1 MALPVVRRYTS
12 VVGVINVFNNMTDD
26 KTTLAQFTL
35 FEPNIILDIVNDPD
49 PATGTYEFR
58 LIKNGAETDV
68 TVFSTSISPVTAGRV
83 AYGPINLSRGQ
94 YIWARA
100 PRTVVVIANSIIVKY
115 AGPIA

>member
-1 MALPVVRRYTS
+1 MAVPVVRRYTS

-35 FEPNIILDIVNDPD
+35 FSPNIILDIANDPN
-49 PATGTYEFR
+49 PATGTYEMR
-58 LIKNGAETDV
+58 LIKNGAETDI
-68 TVFSTSISPVTAGRV
+68 TVFSTSISPLTAGRV
-83 AYGPINLSRGQ
+83 AYGPINLGIGQ

-100 PRTVVVIANSIIVKY
+100 PRTAVVVANSIIVKY